1 MAKGKPHNVK
11 EPLEQKQLKLIATDA
26 PHLALS
32 RRMAV
37 KAMLAMG
44 AAPGISLSAEVET
57 ASPLPGVSLR
67 RHGAAPKGTPTD
79 PHLRQG
85 LVPWQRTL
93 DDEALQTLAALCD
106 LILPEDER
114 SPSAS
119 ALGCHDFIDE
129 WVSAPYPN
137 QQRDRAILLD
147 GLDWLAEESESR
159 FQQNTFTSLTENQQK
174 AICDDICSPTNNDS
188 RFVKPAQFFTLVSN
202 LTAGAF
208 WTTDSGMQDLQ
219 YIGNTPLPR
228 WDPPPKEVLQHLG
241 LLD

>member
-1 MAKGKPHNVK
+1 MK
-11 EPLEQKQLKLIATDA
+11 EPSKQKRHDLIATDA
-26 PHLALS
+26 PNLALS

-44 AAPGISLSAEVET
+44 AAPAISLPAAADT
-57 ASPLPGVSLR
+57 ASSPAGVSLR
-67 RHGAAPKGTPTD
+67 RQGAGPKGTPTD

-93 DDEALQTLAALCD
+93 NNEALQTLAVLCD

-147 GLDWLAEESESR
+147 GLDWLTQESELR
-159 FQQNTFTSLTENQQK
+159 FKQAGFTSLTEDQQK
-174 AICDDICSPTNNDS
+174 AICDDICSPVNDDS
-188 RFVKPAQFFTLVSN
+188 RFVKPAQFFTLVRN

-208 WTTDSGMQDLQ
+208 WTTEPGMQDLQ

-228 WDPPPKEVLQHLG
+228 WDLPPKEVLQHLG
-241 LLD
+241 LIE